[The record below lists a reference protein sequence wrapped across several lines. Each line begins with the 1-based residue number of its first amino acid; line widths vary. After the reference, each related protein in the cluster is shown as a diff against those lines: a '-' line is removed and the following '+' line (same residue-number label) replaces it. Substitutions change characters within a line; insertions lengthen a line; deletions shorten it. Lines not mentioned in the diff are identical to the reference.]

1 MEEITVL
8 LGRARHGDGA
18 AWNEV
23 VGLLYA
29 DLMRLARRAGFSG
42 RAHTLNATALVNE
55 CYLRM
60 AKNGANAIHDR
71 AHFLAIAGRA
81 MRQIL
86 VNHARDRIAAKR
98 GSGAVHTTLEHLEVQ
113 ADQEA
118 QDLLEMDSALQ
129 ELAQEDERLVRVIDC
144 RIFGGLSEAETAQAL
159 DLSLRTVQRLWSQA
173 RERLQVSLAG

>member
-8 LGRARHGDGA
+8 LGRARCGDGA
-18 AWNEV
+18 AWNQV
-23 VGLLYA
+23 VGLLYT
-29 DLMRLARRAGFSG
+29 DLLRLARRAGLGG
-42 RAHTLNATALVNE
+42 RAQTLNATALVNE

-60 AKNGANAIHDR
+60 AKSGVANIHDR

-86 VNHARDRIAAKR
+86 VNHARDRVVAKR
-98 GSGAVHTTLEHLEVQ
+98 GSGAVHTTLEHLERL

-129 ELAQEDERLVRVIDC
+129 DLEQQDERLVRVVDC

-159 DLSLRTVQRLWSQA
+159 QIPLRSVQRLWSQA
-173 RERLQVSLAG
+173 RERLQMSLAG